1 MGSTGFCGEP
11 MRKYEAHRKSEDA
24 LRRSIDVIYRE
35 KDTDA
40 AVERALSI
48 AARFYNADR
57 CYLYEYFEDETC
69 YKNTYGWNR
78 DGVSPID
85 KTMTYSEDT
94 INSWLEDYGKEGEVW
109 IASVEDEIKDGSVYN
124 TLLAQK
130 VESIIFC
137 PVRNGKSVMGFLGLD
152 NPKKAVDDRFLLRSL
167 SVIIYSEIARR
178 RQARLQEREAEK
190 QKRQL
195 ELDKS
200 IIEVLANEYSSAF
213 YVDLDTDSLTPI
225 RTDAAME
232 AHFGEF
238 FKSKIGYSPAYRIY
252 VNTVVQEDDRE
263 DLFFAGSVTHL
274 REALRENSLVIKR
287 YRCLING
294 SEEIFEAKAVKVG
307 NVNQRPKIVVIGIA
321 NRELETREEQNRRIE
336 LIEANKRA
344 EEASKAKSTFL
355 FNMSHDIRTP
365 MNAIIGYTDMAE
377 ASKGDEAKRNDCLK
391 KVKIASHQLLSLVND
406 VLDMARIENGKIAI
420 EETPNDIKIA
430 TTNTFQFSK
439 PSADVRDLQMTVEY
453 RDVEHNMVFCDVPR
467 LNRIFTNII
476 SNSIKYT
483 KPGGRVSFIV
493 EELPGKRLGYARFK
507 FTVTDT
513 GIGMS
518 EDFVKHIFESFS
530 RERSSTASGVEG
542 AGLGMAIT
550 KELVDMMGGTI
561 DIKSE
566 LGVGTIVSVRID
578 FRIAEN
584 VAEAQE
590 EEDLGYDKGLEFKR
604 VLLAEDNDMNRE
616 IAKHILESRGLIV
629 EEANDGSVAV
639 EMVLQKSPDYYDYV
653 LMDVQMPYM
662 DGYKATGAIRSFADS
677 KYSKLPIIA
686 MTANAFEEDKK
697 KALMAGMDAHLA
709 KPINVK
715 DLFRTLQR
723 FA

>member
-1 MGSTGFCGEP
+1 
-11 MRKYEAHRKSEDA
+11 
-24 LRRSIDVIYRE
+24 
-35 KDTDA
+35 
-40 AVERALSI
+40 
-48 AARFYNADR
+48 
-57 CYLYEYFEDETC
+57 
-69 YKNTYGWNR
+69 
-78 DGVSPID
+78 
-85 KTMTYSEDT
+85 
-94 INSWLEDYGKEGEVW
+94 
-109 IASVEDEIKDGSVYN
+109 
-124 TLLAQK
+124 
-130 VESIIFC
+130 
-137 PVRNGKSVMGFLGLD
+137 
-152 NPKKAVDDRFLLRSL
+152 
-167 SVIIYSEIARR
+167 
-178 RQARLQEREAEK
+178 
-190 QKRQL
+190 
-195 ELDKS
+195 
-200 IIEVLANEYSSAF
+200 
-213 YVDLDTDSLTPI
+213 
-225 RTDAAME
+225 ME

-238 FKSKIGYSPAYRIY
+238 FKDKINYSPAYRIY

-263 DLFFAGSVTHL
+263 DMFFAGSVTHL
-274 REALRENSLVIKR
+274 REALRETSLVIKR
-287 YRCLING
+287 FRCLING
-294 SEEIFEAKAVKVG
+294 SEEIFEAKCVKVG
-307 NVNQRPKIVVIGIA
+307 NVNARPKIIVIGIA
-321 NRELETREEQNRRIE
+321 NREIETREEQNRRIE

-377 ASKGDEAKRNDCLK
+377 SNAGNPEKRDECLQ
-391 KVKIASHQLLSLVND
+391 KVKLASHQLLSLVND

-420 EETPNDIKIA
+420 EEMPNDIKV
-430 TTNTFQFSK
+430 TTGNCFQLSK
-439 PSADVRDLQMTVEY
+439 QDGVAHGLNMTIEY
-453 RDVEHNMVFCDVPR
+453 RDIEHNMIFCDAAR

-476 SNSIKYT
+476 SNSVKYT
-483 KPGGRVSFIV
+483 KPGGNISFIV

-518 EDFVKHIFESFS
+518 EEFVKHIFESFS
-530 RERSSTASGVEG
+530 RERSTTASGVEG

-561 DIKSE
+561 DVKSE
-566 LGVGTIVSVRID
+566 LGTGTIVSIRID

-584 VAEAQE
+584 VSPDSADE
-590 EEDLGYDKGLEFKR
+590 EVDYDKGLEFKR

-639 EMVLQKSPDYYDYV
+639 EMVLQKAPDYYDYV

-677 KYSKLPIIA
+677 KYAKLPIIA
-686 MTANAFEEDKK
+686 MTANAFEEDRK

>member
-1 MGSTGFCGEP
+1 

-24 LRRSIDVIYRE
+24 LRRSIDAIYIE

-40 AVERALSI
+40 AVERVLSI
-48 AARFYNADR
+48 TSRFYSADR
-57 CYLYEYFEDETC
+57 CYLYELYEDEGC
-69 YKNTYGWNR
+69 YKNTYECCREGLNH
-78 DGVSPID
+78 ID
-85 KTMTYSEDT
+85 KSMTYPADT
-94 INSWLEDYGKEGEVW
+94 ISAWLEEFGKEGEVW
-109 IASVEDEIKDGSVYN
+109 IASVEDEIGEGFVYE
-124 TLLAQK
+124 TLLKQN
-130 VESIIFC
+130 VESIILC
-137 PVRNGKSVMGFLGLD
+137 PIKNGKTIVGFLGLD
-152 NPKKAVDDRFLLRSL
+152 NPKKSVDDRFLLRSV

-178 RQARLQEREAEK
+178 RQSRLQEREAEK

-200 IIEVLANEYSSAF
+200 IIEVLANEYASAF

-238 FKSKIGYSPAYRIY
+238 FKDKINYSPAYRIY

-263 DLFFAGSVTHL
+263 DMFFAGSATHL
-274 REALRENSLVIKR
+274 REALRETSLVIKR
-287 YRCLING
+287 FRCLING
-294 SEEIFEAKAVKVG
+294 SEEIFEAKCVKVG
-307 NVNQRPKIVVIGIA
+307 NVNSRPKIIVIGIA

-377 ASKGDEAKRNDCLK
+377 SNAGNPEKRDECLQ
-391 KVKIASHQLLSLVND
+391 KVKLASHQLLSLVND

-420 EETPNDIKIA
+420 EEMPNDIKTA
-430 TTNTFQFSK
+430 MGNCFQFSK
-439 PSADVRDLQMTVEY
+439 QNGMAHDLNMTVEY
-453 RDVEHNMVFCDVPR
+453 RNIEHSMVFCDAAR

-476 SNSIKYT
+476 GNSVKYT
-483 KPGGRVSFIV
+483 KPGGNISFIV

-518 EDFVKHIFESFS
+518 EEFVKHIFESFS
-530 RERSSTASGVEG
+530 RERSTTASGIEG

-566 LGVGTIVSVRID
+566 LGTGTIVSVRID
-578 FRIAEN
+578 FRIAED
-584 VAEAQE
+584 VSTDDADTEV
-590 EEDLGYDKGLEFKR
+590 DYDKGLEFKR

-629 EEANDGSVAV
+629 EEASDGSVAV
-639 EMVLQKSPDYYDYV
+639 EMVLQKEPDYYDYV

-662 DGYKATGAIRSFADS
+662 DGYKATGAIRSFGDS
-677 KYSKLPIIA
+677 KYAKLPIIA

-697 KALMAGMDAHLA
+697 RALMAGMDAHLA